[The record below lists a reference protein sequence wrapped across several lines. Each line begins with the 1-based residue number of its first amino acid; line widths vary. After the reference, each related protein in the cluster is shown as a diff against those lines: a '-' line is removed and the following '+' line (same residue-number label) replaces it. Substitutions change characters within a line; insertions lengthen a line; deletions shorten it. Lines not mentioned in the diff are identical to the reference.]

1 VTVLHIGDDQRRAR
15 LAWLHRLVP
24 GTRIDDPVEI
34 TRSVLALHA
43 SDPATVH
50 LSAVARMETPC
61 IEASERAL
69 YDDRTLVRM
78 LGMRRTMFVVP
89 TDLVATVQ
97 ASSSNDV
104 AAALRRQLVRAISAN
119 GIQDADGWLRALE
132 AATLKALVA
141 RGGAHTGEL
150 SELVPELQR
159 TITVGSGRWVA
170 EVRMSTRVLL
180 QLAAD
185 GHIVRGRPR
194 GTWLSSQYRWV
205 PTPQWLGH
213 AVDVLEPDAARADL
227 AQRWLARF
235 GPATFDDLVWWTG
248 WTRTRARH
256 AVAALDTLE
265 VELDG
270 DAVGL
275 VLADDV
281 DPVPE
286 PPRWAAL
293 LPGLDPTPMGWK
305 TRDWYLGPHNEAI
318 FDSNGNAGPT
328 VWWNGRIV
336 GGWTQ
341 HADGTIVHRLLVDV
355 GADGAAA
362 VEAEIERLQPH
373 LAGVA
378 VAPRFRSP
386 LDRELRP

>member
-1 VTVLHIGDDQRRAR
+1 MLHISHDQRRAR
-15 LAWLHRLVP
+15 LAWRHRLVP
-24 GTRIDDPVEI
+24 ETRIDDPVEI

-50 LSAVARMETPC
+50 LSVVARMETPR

-89 TDLVATVQ
+89 NDLVAIVQ

-104 AAALRRQLVRAISAN
+104 AAALRRQLVRAIAAN
-119 GIQDADGWLRALE
+119 GIEDADDWLRGLE
-132 AATLKALVA
+132 AATLEALVA
-141 RGGAHTGEL
+141 RGGAQTGEL
-150 SELVPELQR
+150 SEAVPELQH
-159 TITVGSGRWVA
+159 TITVGSGRWTA
-170 EVRMSTRVLL
+170 EIRMSTRVLL

-194 GTWLSSQYRWV
+194 GTWLSSQYRWI
-205 PTPQWLGH
+205 PTSQWLGH
-213 AVDVLEPDAARADL
+213 AVDALEPDSARTDL
-227 AQRWLARF
+227 ARRWLARF

-248 WTRTRARH
+248 WTRTRARR
-256 AVAALDTLE
+256 AVTALDVVE
-265 VELDG
+265 VELDDG
-270 DAVGL
+270 TVGL

-286 PPRWAAL
+286 PPPWAAL

-305 TRDWYLGPHNEAI
+305 TRGWYLGAHQDAVY
-318 FDSNGNAGPT
+318 DSNGNAGPT

-341 HADGTIVHRLLVDV
+341 HPDDTVVHRLLTDI
-355 GADGAAA
+355 GSDGAAA
-362 VEAEIERLQPH
+362 VEAEVARLQAH

>member
-1 VTVLHIGDDQRRAR
+1 M
-15 LAWLHRLVP
+15 
-24 GTRIDDPVEI
+24 
-34 TRSVLALHA
+34 ALHA

-50 LSAVARMETPC
+50 LSVVARMGTPR
-61 IEASERAL
+61 IEANERAL
-69 YDDRTLVRM
+69 YDERTLVRM

-89 TDLVATVQ
+89 TDLVSTVQ

-104 AAALRRQLVRAISAN
+104 AGALRRQLVRAIAAN
-119 GIQDADGWLRALE
+119 GIEDADGWLRGLE
-132 AATLKALVA
+132 ALTLEALVA
-141 RGGAHTGEL
+141 RGGAHTSEL

-159 TITVGSGRWVA
+159 TITLGSGRWTA

-180 QLAAD
+180 QLAAN
-185 GHIVRGRPR
+185 GRIVRGRPR
-194 GTWLSSQYRWV
+194 GTWLSSQYRWI
-205 PTPQWLGH
+205 PITQWLGH
-213 AVDVLEPDAARADL
+213 AVDVLDPDAARADL
-227 AQRWLARF
+227 ARRWFARF

-248 WTRTRARH
+248 WTRTRARR
-256 AVAALDTLE
+256 AVAALDTVE
-265 VELDG
+265 VALDD

-281 DPVPE
+281 DPVDE
-286 PPRWAAL
+286 PPPWAAL

-305 TRDWYLGPHNEAI
+305 TRDWYLGPHNDAT
-318 FDSNGNAGPT
+318 FDSSGNAGPT

-341 HADGTIVHRLLVDV
+341 RSDGTIVHRLLTDV
-355 GADGAAA
+355 GADGATA
-362 VEAEIERLQPH
+362 VEAEIDRLQPH